1 MRQLKL
7 VILFCVLWFFSSAQN
22 ITTAEYF
29 FDGNDNGLGN
39 NTTIAIT
46 QIDESFNVITTGL
59 SNGFH
64 DLYVRVF
71 DQAAN
76 EGNGGW
82 SHYDRSTFYSSDFL
96 TGQNIVAARYY
107 IDNNAS
113 VMLDVNP
120 MTTQIT
126 ESYSLSI
133 GSLDEG
139 FHSFHIEA
147 QDSDGTWSDYD
158 RAAFYV
164 ADFPSDQNIVAA
176 RYFFNDDVPVSLDV
190 DPMSSSIT
198 ESYIISTVDLEEGF
212 HSFYVQTQV
221 EDGTWSHYD
230 RQIIYIN
237 DFSDIPDD
245 IVAAEYFIDD
255 DPGFGQ
261 GISFDITAPNPL
273 LVTTDMNIEEGD
285 HSFCIRVQNSNG
297 DWSLYCCA
305 TFNVDEET
313 ASTVESLYKSTTIFP
328 NPFENDIQIESTLNH
343 EFEKII
349 VVDLTGKIV
358 FESSSDLNR
367 IALGTLSKG
376 VYILRLIT
384 NKSEAN
390 FKIVKK

>member
-39 NTTIAIT
+39 NTAIAIT
-46 QIDESFNVITTGL
+46 QIDESFDVITTGL

-96 TGQNIVAARYY
+96 TGQDIVAARYY

-120 MTTQIT
+120 MTTHVT

-133 GSLDEG
+133 GNLDEG
-139 FHSFHIEA
+139 FHSFYIET
-147 QDSDGTWSDYD
+147 QDSDDTWSHYD

-176 RYFFNDDVPVSLDV
+176 RYFFDDDVPVSLDV
-190 DPMSSSIT
+190 NPMSSSIT
-198 ESYIISTVDLEEGF
+198 ESYMISTVGLAEGF

-221 EDGTWSHYD
+221 EDGTWSLYD
-230 RQIIYIN
+230 RQIIYVN
-237 DFSDIPDD
+237 DFSDVPAD

-261 GISFDITAPNPL
+261 GEAFDISSNPL
-273 LVTTDMNIEEGD
+273 IVTTDMTILDGD

-305 TFNVDEET
+305 TFNVD
-313 ASTVESLYKSTTIFP
+313 SNLSVDQSLYKSTIIYP
-328 NPFENDIQIESTLNH
+328 NPFVDDIQISTTLNH
-343 EFEKII
+343 EFKKII

-358 FESSSDLNR
+358 FESTRNLNR
-367 IALGTLSKG
+367 ISLSNLSKG
-376 VYILRLIT
+376 VYILRLVT